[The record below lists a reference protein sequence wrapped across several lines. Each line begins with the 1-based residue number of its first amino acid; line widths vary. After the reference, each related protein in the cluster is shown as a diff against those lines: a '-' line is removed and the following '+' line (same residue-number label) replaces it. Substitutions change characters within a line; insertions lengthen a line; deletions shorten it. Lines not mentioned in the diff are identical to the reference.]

1 MHVILVVPSH
11 VAEHYVP
18 GVLRAAKV
26 QKLQVVEMRD
36 RLFATK
42 SEDDGLMLSDKTI
55 PYANIRSISHFNSR
69 RIANC
74 VPEFE
79 AFCILIGDSTGNTT
93 LLYDRITQKSLDWA
107 TPSQA

>member
-1 MHVILVVPSH
+1 MPSH

-42 SEDDGLMLSDKTI
+42 FEDDGLMLSDKTEL
-55 PYANIRSISHFNSR
+55 S
-69 RIANC
+69 C
-74 VPEFE
+74 
-79 AFCILIGDSTGNTT
+79 DSM
-93 LLYDRITQKSLDWA
+93 LVLVA
-107 TPSQA
+107 C

>member
-1 MHVILVVPSH
+1 
-11 VAEHYVP
+11 
-18 GVLRAAKV
+18 
-26 QKLQVVEMRD
+26 MRN

-69 RIANC
+69 RIANF

-93 LLYDRITQKSLDWA
+93 LLYDRIKLRLEFFA
-107 TPSQA
+107 LFKNKHAAVG

>member
-1 MHVILVVPSH
+1 

-42 SEDDGLMLSDKTI
+42 FEDDGLMLSDKTEL
-55 PYANIRSISHFNSR
+55 S
-69 RIANC
+69 C
-74 VPEFE
+74 
-79 AFCILIGDSTGNTT
+79 DSM
-93 LLYDRITQKSLDWA
+93 LVLVA
-107 TPSQA
+107 C